1 MKINS
6 WKKKISFK
14 AEKYLKKVFDYICW
28 NCSLTQT
35 FLIIIVIS
43 FYLTIPEILIN
54 FLSSLDHMISPFS
67 RLFRRMISTDP
78 TSNYITLANRTV
90 VQSNGEVAQGPLKLH
105 YWEWKGHQPTIL
117 FCHAASFHG
126 RCYDRVINEALHGH
140 HVIALDFRG
149 HGRSQQHP
157 PPYRFR
163 WFGEDV
169 LEFIETMKLS
179 NENLLGI
186 GHSVGGYSLT
196 WAAAKA
202 SRQLFQSLLLL
213 DPVILP
219 PSLYGNISIEDLKSM
234 DYILRRKKQWSSIE
248 EMISKFEK
256 REPFSPWPKDTL
268 RNYCTYAVD
277 ENCKLVCTPEG
288 EASIYKFSSD
298 VDSNVYPLIEQSKY
312 LQNIPIHIVRATVTN
327 FAKLESSPTA
337 PSLVK
342 WFKKGRDTRLKNSKH
357 LFPMDQPEVTIDLVK
372 KFIEENKKLQSH
384 I

>member
-1 MKINS
+1 M
-6 WKKKISFK
+6 F
-14 AEKYLKKVFDYICW
+14 F
-28 NCSLTQT
+28 
-35 FLIIIVIS
+35 IIVFTS
-43 FYLTIPEILIN
+43 FYLTS
-54 FLSSLDHMISPFS
+54 FLSSLDYMLSTFS
-67 RLFRRMISTDP
+67 RIFRRMISTGP
-78 TSNYITLANRTV
+78 TSNYITLANRPI
-90 VQSNGEVAQGPLKLH
+90 VQTNGEVARGPLKLH
-105 YWEWKGHQPTIL
+105 YWEWKGHKPTIL

-169 LEFIETMKLS
+169 LEFIETMKLP

-219 PSLYGNISIEDLKSM
+219 PSTYGNVSTVVSQGI
-234 DYILRRKKQWSSIE
+234 DYILRRKSQWSSVE
-248 EMISKFEK
+248 EMFSKFEK
-256 REPFSPWPKDTL
+256 REPFSQWPKDTL

-277 ENCKLVCTPEG
+277 EKCKLVCAPDG
-288 EASIYKFSSD
+288 EASIYRVSLES
-298 VDSNVYPLIEQSKY
+298 DSNIYPLIEQSKFI
-312 LQNIPIHIVRATVTN
+312 QNIPIHIVRATITN
-327 FAKLESSPTA
+327 FFQLNSSPTE

-342 WFKKGRDTRLKNSKH
+342 WFRKGRDTRLENSKH
-357 LFPMDQPEVTIDLVK
+357 LFPMDQPELVIDLVR
-372 KFIEENKKLQSH
+372 KFLQEHHKLQSH